1 MRGDES
7 RIQAISE
14 RPYRVGFDVHDLPGK
29 AKGLL
34 GVASVGGGWCR
45 THGPDY
51 KATALEAGFPS
62 AATLLPET
70 DLPIVMLNCTDFD
83 YIPVMHDTLNI
94 TLILLATA
102 VLVVVLFRRLNMP
115 AILGYLMVG
124 AIIGPNALAWVPDT
138 AGTRHLAE
146 IGVVFLMF
154 SIGLEFS
161 LAQLMTMR
169 RLVFGLG
176 GAQVVITM
184 AAALA
189 IGMAAGLSWQAG
201 LILGGVVAMSS
212 TAIISKVL
220 SDSLQLHSAH
230 GRQIMGVLLFQ
241 DLAVVPLLVLIP
253 ALTLPPDALA
263 FAVSIALLK
272 AAAVLALILFVG
284 QRVMR
289 PLFTLI
295 AAQKSSE
302 LFVLAVLLVTLG
314 LAWFTELAGLS
325 LALGAFMA
333 GMLISETEYR
343 YQVEDYIKPFRDL
356 LLGLFFVTIGM
367 LLDFTVILDRW
378 VLVALV
384 LTALLALKFFIIYSL
399 VRYFGSDRAVSM
411 RSALALAPAG
421 EFGFVLLSLAG
432 NVQLFAPESLQVVL
446 AAMLISMLATPV
458 ILLNTERIVLKFS
471 AGEWDTRAMAL
482 HDLAVKSMAARG
494 HVIICGYGRSGQSLA
509 RFLEKEEIRVI
520 ALDSDPQ
527 RVRQAAAAGESV
539 VFGDAGRRE
548 ALTAAGLPRAAAVVV
563 SFADTPR
570 ALSILSHV
578 HELRPDIPVIVR
590 TFDDSDIDTLRKGG
604 ATEIVAEVVEGSLM
618 LATQT
623 MLLLGS
629 PPNRVLRRLREVRGE
644 RYEFMRGFFPGATD
658 VDDLEFDLTQP
669 RLQSLMLEERA
680 FAVGKRISQLGLE
693 DAHAHITAIRRRGVR
708 HVNPP
713 GDFRLEAADVLILA
727 GTPEALGKA
736 EIILL
741 QGK

>member
-1 MRGDES
+1 
-7 RIQAISE
+7 
-14 RPYRVGFDVHDLPGK
+14 
-29 AKGLL
+29 
-34 GVASVGGGWCR
+34 
-45 THGPDY
+45 
-51 KATALEAGFPS
+51 
-62 AATLLPET
+62 
-70 DLPIVMLNCTDFD
+70 
-83 YIPVMHDTLNI
+83 MHDTLNI

-102 VLVVVLFRRLNMP
+102 VLVVVLFRRLSMP
-115 AILGYLMVG
+115 AILGYLIVG
-124 AIIGPNALAWVPDT
+124 AAIGPHALGWVPDT
-138 AGTRHLAE
+138 EGTRHLAE

-161 LAQLMTMR
+161 LAQLTTMR
-169 RLVFGLG
+169 RIVFGLG
-176 GAQVVITM
+176 GSQVAVTM
-184 AAALA
+184 LVTLA
-189 IGMAAGLSWQAG
+189 ICFAAGLSWQAG

-220 SDSLQLHSAH
+220 SESLQLHSAH

-241 DLAVVPLLVLIP
+241 DLAVVPLLVLTP
-253 ALTLPPDALA
+253 ALALPADALA
-263 FAVSIALLK
+263 FAVSVALIK

-289 PLFTLI
+289 PLFTVV
-295 AAQKSSE
+295 ASQKSSE

-314 LAWFTELAGLS
+314 LAWITERAGLS

-343 YQVEDYIKPFRDL
+343 YQVEDYIQPFRDV

-367 LLDFTVILDRW
+367 LLDFSVILDRW
-378 VLVALV
+378 IMVALV
-384 LTALLALKFFIIYSL
+384 VAALVLLKFVIIVAL
-399 VRYFGSDRAVSM
+399 CRVFGSDRSVAL

-432 NVQLFAPESLQVVL
+432 NVQLLAPETLQVVL
-446 AAMLISMLATPV
+446 AAMLISMLATPI
-458 ILLNTERIVLKFS
+458 ILLNTDRIVLKFS
-471 AGEWDTRAMAL
+471 AGEWEARAMAL
-482 HDLAVKSMAARG
+482 HDLAVKTMAARG

-509 RFLEKEEIRVI
+509 RFLEKEDIRVI
-520 ALDSDPQ
+520 ALDSDPL
-527 RVRQAAAAGESV
+527 RVRQAAAGGESV

-548 ALTAAGLPRAAAVVV
+548 VLTAAGLPRAAAVVV
-563 SFADTPR
+563 SFSDTPR

-578 HELRPDIPVIVR
+578 HALRPDIPVIVR
-590 TFDDSDIDTLRKGG
+590 TFDDSDIDVLRKGG

-658 VDDLEFDLTQP
+658 VDDPEFDAAQP
-669 RLQSLMLEERA
+669 RLKSFLITEGA
-680 FAVGKRISQLGLE
+680 FAVGKALDVLGLE
-693 DAHAHITAIRRRGVR
+693 EAGAVATAVRSRGVR
-708 HVNPP
+708 RNNPP
-713 GDFRLEAADVLILA
+713 GDYVLQAGDVLILA

-736 EIILL
+736 EIALL
-741 QGK
+741 QG

>member
-1 MRGDES
+1 MMNR
-7 RIQAISE
+7 
-14 RPYRVGFDVHDLPGK
+14 L
-29 AKGLL
+29 
-34 GVASVGGGWCR
+34 
-45 THGPDY
+45 
-51 KATALEAGFPS
+51 
-62 AATLLPET
+62 
-70 DLPIVMLNCTDFD
+70 DFD
-83 YIPVMHDTLNI
+83 YSPIMHDSLNI

-124 AIIGPNALAWVPDT
+124 AVIGPHALGWVPDT

-169 RLVFGLG
+169 RLVLGLG
-176 GAQVVITM
+176 GAQVMVTM
-184 AAALA
+184 LVALA
-189 IGMAAGLSWQAG
+189 IGMAAGLSWQVG
-201 LILGGVVAMSS
+201 LIVGGVVAMSS

-220 SDSLQLHSAH
+220 SESLQLHSAH

-253 ALTLPPDALA
+253 ALTLPPEALA
-263 FAVSIALLK
+263 TAVSVALLK
-272 AAAVLALILFVG
+272 AAVVLTLILFVG

-289 PLFTLI
+289 PLFHLI

-314 LAWFTELAGLS
+314 LAWVTELAGLS

-343 YQVEDYIKPFRDL
+343 YQVEDYIKPFRDV

-367 LLDFTVILDRW
+367 LLNVSAIVERW

-384 LTALLALKFFIIYSL
+384 LAALLALKFFIIFSL
-399 VRYFGSDRAVSM
+399 SRVFGSDRAGSM
-411 RSALALAPAG
+411 RTALALAPAG

-432 NVQLFAPESLQVVL
+432 NVQLMPPDTLQIVL
-446 AAMLISMLATPV
+446 AAMLISMLATPL
-458 ILLNTERIVLKFS
+458 ILHNTERIVLKFS
-471 AGEWDTRAMAL
+471 AGEWDMRAMAL
-482 HDLAVKSMAARG
+482 HDLAVKTMAARG

-509 RFLEKEEIRVI
+509 RFLEKEDIRII

-548 ALTAAGLPRAAAVVV
+548 VLTAAGLPRAAAVVI

-629 PPNRVLRRLREVRGE
+629 PPNRVLRRLREARGE

-658 VDDLEFDLTQP
+658 VDDPEFDSSQP
-669 RLQSLMLEERA
+669 RFQSLMLEA
-680 FAVGKRISQLGLE
+680 GAAAVGKPISDLDLTAAQ
-693 DAHAHITAIRRRGVR
+693 AQITLVRRRGVR
-708 HVNPP
+708 HVSPP
-713 GDFRLEAADVLILA
+713 GDFVLEAGDVLILA

-736 EIILL
+736 EIALL
-741 QGK
+741 QGI